1 MTSRRA
7 GTATVVRR
15 VYTALAG
22 AAGAIAILVTMTII
36 TQDDW
41 PIQLVGWIFFP
52 FTYPLY
58 ISSVLVGV
66 ITGTLL
72 GNELASFVAPLI
84 IGVIFAVAGNL
95 QFRIVEWMARMSGP
109 SSICADHGPCRIS
122 RGQDLRGSIA

>member
-1 MTSRRA
+1 
-7 GTATVVRR
+7 

-95 QFRIVEWMARMSGP
+95 QFRIVEWMARMVRSKWGRP
-109 SSICADHGPCRIS
+109 HDGT
-122 RGQDLRGSIA
+122 LRN